1 MSGSDDYIIIF
12 IKRKKHGQFEDIDP
26 RILELMKYRVREIL
40 EGNKL
45 VLRHLQKELGIL
57 QSVLKNQTRHETE
70 SDGQSIE

>member
-1 MSGSDDYIIIF
+1 MSGSDDYIFIF
-12 IKRKKHGQFEDIDP
+12 IKRKKHGQFEDTDP